1 MLIKNSPQINWY
13 NCVIDKK
20 IVGLHKSIFTDKH
33 DIYVNKKIFFAH
45 IVHNTMD
52 FKHNFLRN
60 QKIRWYIVIFG
71 VLWISFTVYYDL
83 IKDESVFKF
92 IFYFIIG
99 LIVISRGLG
108 VPFEKLFGKK
118 YIYVSEKKLSIK
130 LKVLKK
136 GIEIRWDEIALLE
149 LWPGKIIITTQKAG
163 IHSADITEIAPQ
175 VRHDFLQTI
184 IRIAEQKEIDTKK
197 HGYLINV

>member
-1 MLIKNSPQINWY
+1 ME
-13 NCVIDKK
+13 
-20 IVGLHKSIFTDKH
+20 FKH
-33 DIYVNKKIFFAH
+33 D
-45 IVHNTMD
+45 
-52 FKHNFLRN
+52 FLRN

-92 IFYFIIG
+92 IFYLIIG
-99 LIVISRGLG
+99 LFVISRGLG

-118 YIYVSEKKLSIK
+118 FIYVSEDRLFIK

-136 GIEIRWDEIALLE
+136 GIELGWDEITSLE
-149 LWPGKIIITTQKAG
+149 LWAGKISISTQNAG

-184 IRIAEQKEIDTKK
+184 IRIADQKGIDTKK